1 MIDNNNGAFH
11 VIYWGDIWRSTG
23 NDGTVQSRKPF
34 REFEKVTELG
44 CSVSLW

>member
-1 MIDNNNGAFH
+1 MGH
-11 VIYWGDIWRSTG
+11 VMGFTGEISGDQLAMTALEMEP
-23 NDGTVQSRKPF
+23 KAAL